1 MHIATGGTYSSFNF
15 FILDSRVVLY
25 CTKFLLF
32 AGDGLVQKVRDVMKE
47 NPSMEIRATFD
58 NFDFKVLAN
67 IQLKNYKNS
76 DFHWITQYLTFDR
89 VSSAGLDDTKPLVE
103 DISSFSDSNYLL
115 SKDEL
120 QLFRR
125 DFIVLVSRVL
135 VEFFPCLRGLESITP
150 KHILHPYS
158 KEMAKKSVLINL
170 PIVPYNQSKHSDVVQ
185 YLEVLQDLLCEIHAP
200 DDMYPLDEE
209 VSLLEKLERT
219 EKILKGA
226 YQVRT
231 IKYAF
236 KC

>member
-1 MHIATGGTYSSFNF
+1 M
-15 FILDSRVVLY
+15 
-25 CTKFLLF
+25 
-32 AGDGLVQKVRDVMKE
+32 QKVRDVMKE

-125 DFIVLVSRVL
+125 DFIVLVSRV
-135 VEFFPCLRGLESITP
+135 
-150 KHILHPYS
+150 
-158 KEMAKKSVLINL
+158 
-170 PIVPYNQSKHSDVVQ
+170 
-185 YLEVLQDLLCEIHAP
+185 
-200 DDMYPLDEE
+200 
-209 VSLLEKLERT
+209 
-219 EKILKGA
+219 
-226 YQVRT
+226 
-231 IKYAF
+231 
-236 KC
+236 